1 MRQIHQALRHE
12 TQRVETWREAKIQA
26 IKSALRSKIPPLS
39 VGAKMGIQVA
49 AELFIQ
55 NISTLHNAGVAGKGY
70 LASIMRTFGRMLQL
84 LTPLSICDSHSFSP
98 DVAVGLEPVLRFLRE
113 LASYDSNEFKGE
125 YNSEFYINKGA
136 QKSCFQNSLPTPVF
150 PAA

>member
-1 MRQIHQALRHE
+1 MRTSIEGGLND
-12 TQRVETWREAKIQA
+12 
-26 IKSALRSKIPPLS
+26 
-39 VGAKMGIQVA
+39 M
-49 AELFIQ
+49 
-55 NISTLHNAGVAGKGY
+55 ISTRAAVVRDSGGGAAVA
-70 LASIMRTFGRMLQL
+70 
-84 LTPLSICDSHSFSP
+84 H
-98 DVAVGLEPVLRFLRE
+98 VAVGLEPVLRFLRE